1 MHTCTHAH
9 MHTHAHVYARAH
21 AHACTHVQSR
31 YNTWAAVETVA
42 YAQEYTAKMI
52 AGFSLKDGSD
62 TFHVQVPASKLLLG
76 YPSTP
81 KGAGT
86 GYIVP
91 GKIASMVTNLT
102 SNGLGKQN
110 RIYYRLRSAHR
121 FSTPVQHTHRTLPI
135 SVLIDC
141 PIFFAF
147 VSDTPASID
156 IRLEAILFGFAK
168 SIYTPEYACNWN
180 IVPLN
185 CG

>member
-121 FSTPVQHTHRTLPI
+121 FSTPVQHTGSAHAPDAPHLRFNRL
-135 SVLIDC
+135 SN
-141 PIFFAF
+141 FFC
-147 VSDTPASID
+147 VRI
-156 IRLEAILFGFAK
+156 
-168 SIYTPEYACNWN
+168 
-180 IVPLN
+180 
-185 CG
+185 

>member
-1 MHTCTHAH
+1 MGLVSRTASIIDYVQHT
-9 MHTHAHVYARAH
+9 
-21 AHACTHVQSR
+21 
-31 YNTWAAVETVA
+31 
-42 YAQEYTAKMI
+42 
-52 AGFSLKDGSD
+52 G
-62 TFHVQVPASKLLLG
+62 
-76 YPSTP
+76 
-81 KGAGT
+81 
-86 GYIVP
+86 
-91 GKIASMVTNLT
+91 
-102 SNGLGKQN
+102 
-110 RIYYRLRSAHR
+110 SAHR
-121 FSTPVQHTHRTLPI
+121 FSTLVQHTHRTLPI